1 MAEVAYVSKSN
12 MQAIAALIKSTFAL
26 KTENTLTGIT
36 VNGDAITPAAGVAAL
51 TVPTKVSDLTNDSG
65 YQANIIE
72 GIKRNGTAL
81 TPTNKVVDIAVPT
94 TVAELSDASN
104 YALKSELGTAAA
116 KDFETTLT
124 NGSNLP
130 TGSAVQTYV
139 TGLGYVTEAQVAT
152 KVESYGYTTM
162 TAVEAKNYQDATQV
176 QALINTAVASVYS
189 VKGSKATYADLPA
202 SGNTVGDVWNV
213 QAAYGNYPAGTN
225 WVWDGEAWDALGG
238 AIDLSGYVL
247 ASDLVPMTSTE
258 INALFA

>member
-12 MQAIAALIKSTFAL
+12 MQAIAALIKSTFAT
-26 KTENTLTGIT
+26 KAENTLTGIT

-51 TVPTKVSDLTNDSG
+51 TVPTKVSDLSNDSNF
-65 YQANIIE
+65 QTNVIE
-72 GIKRNGTAL
+72 GVKRNGTAL

-94 TVAELSDASN
+94 TVAELSDAN
-104 YALKSELGTAAA
+104 DYALKSSLGTAAA
-116 KDFETTLT
+116 KDAETTLT
-124 NGSNLP
+124 NGGNLP

-139 TGLGYVTEAQVAT
+139 TGLGYQTASN
-152 KVESYGYTTM
+152 VENAITAKNYTTM
-162 TAVEAKNYQDATQV
+162 TAVEAKGYQNASQV
-176 QALINTAVASVYS
+176 QQLINTAVASVYS
-189 VKGSKATYADLPA
+189 VKGSKATYSELPA
-202 SGNTVGDVWNV
+202 SGNTKGDVWNV

-247 ASDLVPMTSTE
+247 AADLVAMTSTE